1 MSVEEQIFIGNGRSA
16 KVYLSLKV
24 DNHVATKIFTGES
37 TSKAI
42 LYVLTGSPNPYTW
55 CEDAIKSAM
64 MRRSLLSKLSL
75 FWFSG
80 KVRLPETYD
89 YSWNEKEK
97 AFQIEAEYI
106 KGCHAPLRNPMVENP
121 VDYTSELQQEIMA
134 PLQQHLID
142 SGFDGL
148 VWQAGK
154 GNPVAV
160 SNFMVEFDEEGKH
173 KWVWI
178 DLESGLPALFALNP
192 ISTLTYYL
200 PKCIKHKEWLF
211 DRVDTKK
218 LSQYLSLNKEELV
231 NNFDNDTFDSLLEDC
246 QKLEDA
252 QNAWKGI
259 KRFRKSLYYAASQRK
274 ISVEEKD
281 YYENKPIRWY
291 VKSIIM
297 LMVSFFGRIPEK
309 LKSFWAIITKL
320 NLSKA
325 YRRSWRYFTNGRYR
339 WGFARWFV
347 RGQINSWQS
356 RRSLTEAESVFL
368 RNELHNNDTSAYLTD
383 FSIHIAIKPLVK
395 VFAWGV
401 VPVLASF
408 GAMPLEVA
416 VFIVVGSGSIVR
428 TSYTLWRIGNSLVK
442 LKPQYPVIA
451 LFVGTFP
458 VIGNLAYP
466 LELVYRSSKKHNN
479 LAKFI
484 IYCLSANIGSKI
496 PIWGGKDS
504 GVEHFMVKTAS
515 RLIG

>member
-24 DNHVATKIFTGES
+24 DNQVATKIFTGES
-37 TSKAI
+37 TSKVI
-42 LYVLTGSPNPYTW
+42 LYILTGSANPYTW

-64 MRRSLLSKLSL
+64 IRRRLLSKLSL
-75 FWFSG
+75 FWFSD
-80 KVRLPETYD
+80 KVRLPETYE
-89 YSWNEKEK
+89 YSWNDKEK

-106 KGCHAPLRNPMVENP
+106 KGCHSPLLNPMEEDP
-121 VDYTSELQQEIMA
+121 VDYISELQQEIMA
-134 PLQQHLID
+134 PLQQHLMI

-160 SNFMVEFDEEGKH
+160 SNFMVEFDEDGNH

-200 PKCIKHKEWLF
+200 PKCIKHQEWLF

-218 LSQYLSLNKEELV
+218 LYQYLSANKQELV
-231 NNFDNDTFDSLLEDC
+231 NDLGNDTFDSLQSDCRELE
-246 QKLEDA
+246 EA
-252 QNAWKGI
+252 QDAWKGI
-259 KRFRKSLYYAASQRK
+259 KRFRKSLYYAASQGK
-274 ISVEEKD
+274 ISAKEKEHYD
-281 YYENKPIRWY
+281 NKPIRWY
-291 VKSIIM
+291 LKSLIM

-309 LKSFWAIITKL
+309 LKSFWTLICKL
-320 NLSKA
+320 NFSKA
-325 YRRSWRYFTNGRYR
+325 LRRSWRYFTNGRYR
-339 WGFARWFV
+339 WGFARWYV

-356 RRSLTEAESVFL
+356 RRSLTEAESAFL
-368 RNELHNNDTSAYLTD
+368 KNELHNDDSSSNLTD

-401 VPVLASF
+401 VPILASV
-408 GAMPLEVA
+408 GALPIEA
-416 VFIVVGSGSIVR
+416 AAIIVVGSGSIVR
-428 TSYTLWRIGNSLVK
+428 TSYTLWRFGHSLVK
-442 LKPQYPVIA
+442 LKPQYPFIA
-451 LFVGTFP
+451 LFVGVFP
-458 VIGNLAYP
+458 VIGNLAFP

-484 IYCLSANIGSKI
+484 IYGLSANIGCKI
-496 PIWGGKDS
+496 PIWGGRDS
-504 GVEHFMVKTAS
+504 GIEHFMVKIAN
-515 RLIG
+515 RVIG